1 MIVRLDEAE
10 MKAVDIY
17 EGIDNTLLIL
27 QNRLKNNLIP
37 Y

>member
-1 MIVRLDEAE
+1 